1 MTTRLAKRRLLE
13 EDLRSALGRNE
24 FLLHYQSKINLQT
37 GQVSGMEALIRWQHP
52 GAGNATSG
60 GLCAPIAE
68 ECGLILRIGQR
79 VLLEECRQ
87 AREWSDSGGVR
98 FR

>member
-79 VLLEECRQ
+79 V
-87 AREWSDSGGVR
+87 
-98 FR
+98 F